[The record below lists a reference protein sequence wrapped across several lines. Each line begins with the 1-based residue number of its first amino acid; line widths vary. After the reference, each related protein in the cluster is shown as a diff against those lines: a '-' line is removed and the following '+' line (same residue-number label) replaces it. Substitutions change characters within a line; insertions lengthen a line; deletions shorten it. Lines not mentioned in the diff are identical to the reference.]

1 MQDNPRA
8 ILLSDADHA
17 AVTASIEAAEAHT
30 SGEIVTVATERSD
43 PYADIPLLYGIVA
56 MLLAAIAAAL
66 CPMSLERL
74 VSVLTDAWVRPSL
87 GVTLAVLAAALALV
101 LLIVWGIVSRGR
113 LRMTLAPGFVKRR
126 RVRHAAVRA
135 FRLGTEARTLGRTGV
150 LIYLSVGERRA
161 EIVADAAIHAR
172 VPPEA
177 WGEAMA
183 LLIELVR
190 AGQPGA
196 GLVAA
201 IEAVGA
207 LLVTEFPR
215 DAADINE
222 VPDRLIEL

>member
-1 MQDNPRA
+1 MPDSPRA
-8 ILLSDADHA
+8 ILLSAADHA
-17 AVTASIEAAEAHT
+17 AVTAAIEAAEAHT

-43 PYADIPLLYGIVA
+43 PYADIPLIYGIVA
-56 MLLAAIAAAL
+56 MLLVAVAAAAA
-66 CPMSLERL
+66 PHRLERAA
-74 VSVLTDAWVRPSL
+74 SILTDAWTRPSL
-87 GVTLAVLAAALALV
+87 VVTLAVLAAAQALAF
-101 LLIVWGIVSRGR
+101 LIVWGITSRGR

-161 EIVADAAIHAR
+161 EIVADAAIQGR
-172 VPPEA
+172 VPAEA

-183 LLIELVR
+183 LLIEQVR

-201 IEAVGA
+201 IEAVGT
-207 LLVTEFPR
+207 LLIAEFPR
-215 DAADINE
+215 DAADVNE